1 MRSRNVVLALGALA
15 ILALI
20 GWGMTTASSQEPA
33 QPEEPAPTAPNPLDV
48 GGDRLVSWVWAYSD
62 PGPKTCFYDA
72 DVRFDHGKVGEIEK
86 LGERAKDLI
95 RTGDPISDLPPD
107 MEEATTIP
115 IPVHIGDDGKIR
127 PGHDYCEEMP

>member
-1 MRSRNVVLALGALA
+1 MRRRNVFVALGALA

-20 GWGMTTASSQEPA
+20 GWGITTASSQEPPHLE
-33 QPEEPAPTAPNPLDV
+33 QTSTAPNPLNV
-48 GGDRLVSWVWAYSD
+48 GGDRLVAWVIAYSEA
-62 PGPKTCFYDA
+62 GNQLCYYDA

-86 LGERAKDLI
+86 IGERAKDVI